1 MGRQA
6 PWGDRLT
13 GRDKSAPEDGGSRQS
28 RSTTAGFITG
38 DKPASAPGTQ
48 RTECGGRLSRAD
60 NYCRPVLPFGRLP
73 AKSTQVS
80 SPSILVADLRA
91 PVHTFLNEQLLCLV
105 CVHSSPCAAVVP
117 LHRRGSAHRRPGAG
131 MSGCRYRCFLP
142 SIKTGFQR
150 LHMCGGSRCMSAHVS
165 FSHSMDTCNT
175 CALLCVTW
183 LHGCSLSQG
192 SSDLRLVLCPQD

>member
-1 MGRQA
+1 MWGKTLPGRQ
-6 PWGDRLT
+6 L
-13 GRDKSAPEDGGSRQS
+13 
-28 RSTTAGFITG
+28 
-38 DKPASAPGTQ
+38 
-48 RTECGGRLSRAD
+48 
-60 NYCRPVLPFGRLP
+60 LP
-73 AKSTQVS
+73 S
-80 SPSILVADLRA
+80 SPAIRTS
-91 PVHTFLNEQLLCLV
+91 PCKKHTGLLTKHPCRRPSSSSPHFLNEQLLCLV

-150 LHMCGGSRCMSAHVS
+150 LRMCGGSRCMSAHVS